1 MAQKPK
7 DRWIIR
13 MGVLAG
19 LIGLAVLLACLLP
32 GPAVQA
38 KSNERPVYQDETSYP
53 NDIPTDES
61 VTPEITETL
70 VETEAVETLPEGT
83 LVGLPTET
91 EMPTATSTATLA
103 PNVFLTENSQ
113 MQGAQVTP
121 VASET
126 PGPTLTPYETP
137 TVTKA
142 ASLGAATS
150 SNKKSGGP
158 QVDWGLFWIGFSL
171 PVLVGC
177 GFVLYLLDRRPNLF
191 KPRSK

>member
-38 KSNERPVYQDETSYP
+38 KPNERPVYQDETAYP
-53 NDIPTDES
+53 NDLPTDES
-61 VTPEITETL
+61 ATPEITETL
-70 VETEAVETLPEGT
+70 EETEAVETLPEET

-103 PNVFLTENSQ
+103 PNVFLTEDFANAGSA
-113 MQGAQVTP
+113 GY
-121 VASET
+121 ASGKRN
-126 PGPTLTPYETP
+126 PWPYHYPLRNPDCDE
-137 TVTKA
+137 
-142 ASLGAATS
+142 SRIFGRCHIL
-150 SNKKSGGP
+150 
-158 QVDWGLFWIGFSL
+158 Q
-171 PVLVGC
+171 
-177 GFVLYLLDRRPNLF
+177 
-191 KPRSK
+191 